1 MVYGS
6 VAAINPPKASMS
18 FVVDNSI
25 SGSYTPSG
33 DMSADVHHQA
43 LWASPTMSNGSHTL
57 VITQTAAQPS
67 GVIYLDYFL
76 YNTSSTAVDAYFI
89 DDRDARIAYTGGWRQ
104 FGSDT
109 DFQHTSQGSSSK
121 GDSFAV
127 HFEGARLCSTGPL
140 ITQVVFQGSQYRC
153 TVG

>member
-89 DDRDARIAYTGGWRQ
+89 DDRDARIAYTGGWTQ
-104 FGSDT
+104 FGFDA